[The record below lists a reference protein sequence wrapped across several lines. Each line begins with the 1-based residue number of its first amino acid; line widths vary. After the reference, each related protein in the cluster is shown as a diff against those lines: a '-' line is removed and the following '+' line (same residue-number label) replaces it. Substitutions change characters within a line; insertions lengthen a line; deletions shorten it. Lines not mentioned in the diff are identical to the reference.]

1 MHAALKLIHRR
12 FQQAQ
17 PGVTGSPGLATQP
30 ATATVTAVPGSTPL
44 VLDSPHSG
52 TQYPDDF
59 GSALDL
65 ATLRRAEDTHV
76 EKIYAFAPALGVAW
90 VEAHFPRIYLDANR
104 DTTELDTGLLD
115 GDWPDPISTDPKVL
129 SKVRLGKGLI
139 WKFTDQGEPI
149 YQRQLTVAE
158 VRARID
164 RCWRPYHA
172 AVAQAIDAAH
182 ARHGYSIHLNCHSMP
197 AVAGRFATEFPGLEH
212 ADFVVGDRDGTTA
225 SPALSALICEHLRA
239 CGYSVKY
246 NHPYKGVE
254 LVRLGKG
261 LIWKFT
267 DQGEPIYQR
276 QLTVAEVRARIDR
289 CWRPYHAA
297 VAQAIDAAHARHG
310 YSIHLNCHSMPAVA
324 GRFATE
330 FPGLEHADFVVG
342 DRDGTTA
349 SPALSALIC
358 EHLRACGYSVEYNHP
373 YKGVELV
380 RRYGNPAQHRHSI
393 QVEINRKLYM
403 DETTLAQHP
412 EGMARLQADLQAL
425 VHKLLA
431 HDPR

>member
-17 PGVTGSPGLATQP
+17 PGVTGSPGLATP
-30 ATATVTAVPGSTPL
+30 PSPATVTAVPGNTPL

-52 TQYPDDF
+52 TQYPADF

-104 DTTELDTGLLD
+104 DTTELDTSLLD
-115 GDWPDPISTDPKVL
+115 GAWTDPISADPKVL

-139 WKFTDQGEPI
+139 WKFTDEGEPI

-182 ARHGYSIHLNCHSMP
+182 ARHGYSIHINCHSMP

-239 CGYSVKY
+239 CGAR
-246 NHPYKGVE
+246 HR
-254 LVRLGKG
+254 LVAAQRPGRG
-261 LIWKFT
+261 LS
-267 DQGEPIYQR
+267 GH
-276 QLTVAEVRARIDR
+276 VGGRAR
-289 CWRPYHAA
+289 WF
-297 VAQAIDAAHARHG
+297 ARG
-310 YSIHLNCHSMPAVA
+310 
-324 GRFATE
+324 
-330 FPGLEHADFVVG
+330 PG
-342 DRDGTTA
+342 
-349 SPALSALIC
+349 PQ
-358 EHLRACGYSVEYNHP
+358 
-373 YKGVELV
+373 
-380 RRYGNPAQHRHSI
+380 QHRHGG
-393 QVEINRKLYM
+393 E
-403 DETTLAQHP
+403 HGP
-412 EGMARLQADLQAL
+412 AL
-425 VHKLLA
+425 RRGLHAGGLSPPGLRRVLSAGRMPAAFAPGLSGRPA
-431 HDPR
+431 GAPCLRAPGPAWSRPCTACG